1 MTTIFIHGIGAGKET
16 FHDVTPLVP
25 DSVALD
31 LPGWGD
37 EPWEKP
43 ATFPKLADWLASK
56 IDALGTGPAVVFGHS
71 FGGMLALETALTHP
85 DRVRAFVACATSPA
99 FGGRDESFKEQFLA
113 GRLKPLDEG
122 MTMPELARRSAE
134 SMGGPHVSD
143 EAKARFA
150 DSMGRLPEKV
160 YRDVVRCLVTFNRR
174 EDLGRV
180 EQPVLCLA
188 GSEDETAPA
197 KTMAKMAE
205 KLPKGEYAEIAGGH
219 LLPVERPR
227 ETAEAVN
234 AFVSK
239 LG

>member
-1 MTTIFIHGIGAGKET
+1 M
-16 FHDVTPLVP
+16 
-25 DSVALD
+25 
-31 LPGWGD
+31 
-37 EPWEKP
+37 
-43 ATFPKLADWLASK
+43 
-56 IDALGTGPAVVFGHS
+56 VFGHS
-71 FGGMLALETALTHP
+71 FGGMLALETALKHP
-85 DRVRAFVACATSPA
+85 EKVRAFVACATSPA

-122 MTMPELARRSAE
+122 MTMPELARRSAA
-134 SMGGPHVSD
+134 SMGGAGVPP
-143 EAKARFA
+143 EAMDRFA

-174 EDLGRV
+174 DDLGRV
-180 EQPVLCLA
+180 DQPVLCLA

-205 KLPKGEYAEIAGGH
+205 KLPKGEYAELAGGH

-227 ETAEAVN
+227 EVAEAVN
-234 AFVSK
+234 AFVAK